1 MNGIKLISTG
11 SAVPKKVVTNDDLAK
26 IVDTND
32 EWISTRTGIRSR
44 RYCTDGESHT
54 SLCLAAARQA
64 LERGGVAPG
73 EIGIC
78 LVATVTPDF
87 LSPAAACLLQKE
99 LGFPEDTICFDL
111 NAACS
116 GFVYALHTAE
126 CLLAS
131 TPRKYGLVLGAEIL
145 SRVMDFGDR
154 STCVLFG
161 DGAGA
166 ALVEWGANYPSL
178 HAVLGCRG
186 NSEVL
191 YVPGVNTAAPPHV
204 HMDGQSVFRFAVE
217 AVPRC
222 AREVLDR
229 AGLPAHH
236 RLCREEAG
244 HRPGQVPRQHRA
256 HRQHLRRQRS
266 PAAGRAGG
274 RRGHHLRPK
283 SPVCGLRRRA
293 DLGRGSAGAGV
304 ASNKRQSRLLER
316 DAAPARKFCPASP
329 DKTHTC
335 GLRSVFVH
343 AHIAAEN
350 GFHFISPPA
359 GGEPLRGFFAEAF
372 HKEFL

>member
-99 LGFPEDTICFDL
+99 LVFPEDTICFDL

-229 AGLPAHH
+229 AGLTPEDIDLFVFHQANQRIIDFAVKKLGIDPA
-236 RLCREEAG
+236 RCPGNIERTGNTSAASVPLLLDELVGGGAITSGQKALCVG
-244 HRPGQVPRQHRA
+244 F
-256 HRQHLRRQRS
+256 
-266 PAAGRAGG
+266 GG
-274 RRGHHLRPK
+274 
-283 SPVCGLRRRA
+283 GLTW
-293 DLGRGSAGAGV
+293 AGA
-304 ASNKRQSRLLER
+304 LLEL
-316 DAAPARKFCPASP
+316 A
-329 DKTHTC
+329 
-335 GLRSVFVH
+335 
-343 AHIAAEN
+343 
-350 GFHFISPPA
+350 
-359 GGEPLRGFFAEAF
+359 
-372 HKEFL
+372 

>member
-1 MNGIKLISTG
+1 M
-11 SAVPKKVVTNDDLAK
+11 TNDDLAK

-32 EWISTRTGIRSR
+32 EWISTAPASAPDTTAPTARATPPSVWPPPGRHWSGAASPR
-44 RYCTDGESHT
+44 RNRRLPGGHSH
-54 SLCLAAARQA
+54 
-64 LERGGVAPG
+64 PG
-73 EIGIC
+73 
-78 LVATVTPDF
+78 F
-87 LSPAAACLLQKE
+87 SFPAAACLLQKE

-229 AGLPAHH
+229 AGLTPEDIDLFVFHQANQRIIDFAVKKLGIDPA
-236 RLCREEAG
+236 RCPGNIERTGNTSAASVPLLLDELVGGGAITSGQKALCVG
-244 HRPGQVPRQHRA
+244 F
-256 HRQHLRRQRS
+256 
-266 PAAGRAGG
+266 GG
-274 RRGHHLRPK
+274 
-283 SPVCGLRRRA
+283 GLTW
-293 DLGRGSAGAGV
+293 AGA
-304 ASNKRQSRLLER
+304 LLEL
-316 DAAPARKFCPASP
+316 A
-329 DKTHTC
+329 
-335 GLRSVFVH
+335 
-343 AHIAAEN
+343 
-350 GFHFISPPA
+350 
-359 GGEPLRGFFAEAF
+359 
-372 HKEFL
+372 